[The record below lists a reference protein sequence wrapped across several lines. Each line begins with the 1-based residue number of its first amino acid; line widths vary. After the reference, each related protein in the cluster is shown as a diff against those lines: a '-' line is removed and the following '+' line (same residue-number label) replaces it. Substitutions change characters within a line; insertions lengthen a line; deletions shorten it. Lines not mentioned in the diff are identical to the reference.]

1 MRKIFIDTCYL
12 AGLIFPR
19 DRLHKICVE
28 IASTLK
34 NKPIRFYI
42 SEFIFAETL
51 TVFSKSGQYWKSKAV
66 EMVDLMKNN
75 PNVEV
80 IPHTSN
86 LYEKGEKLYRE
97 RMDKQ
102 YSHTDCTSMI
112 IMKDKEINE
121 ILTYD
126 HHFEQEG
133 FFILLKEEEK

>member
-1 MRKIFIDTCYL
+1 MRKIFVDTCYL
-12 AGLIFPR
+12 VGLINPKDDLHNICESVSKDF
-19 DRLHKICVE
+19 DR
-28 IASTLK
+28 
-34 NKPIRFYI
+34 KPIRFYT

-51 TVFSKSGQYWKSKAV
+51 NYFSKYSKYLKRIAL
-66 EMVDLMKNN
+66 EMINSIKAN
-75 PNVEV
+75 PNFEV